1 MVPFLQD
8 RNFRFSRFIRHLSSA
23 LRSILAV
30 TGIATLGFLSSCDLA
45 KLDCLD
51 GDISCNDALL
61 GALFAPQKII
71 AIAGSAGV
79 IWVSRDGGLTYQ
91 QITPGDAGTSYSH
104 IKVVSATRILAG
116 GSNGTGPY
124 IIESR
129 SLEANWQAAF
139 NTTGASLQGLEIM
152 DSGDYV
158 ACGSSSPQAEVY
170 FNGPDGIWAISQP
183 TVASP
188 GSCYSYQGNFYA
200 TVVGAPFNYKRET
213 DGSFS
218 PSGSNTPNPTI
229 DGAASDGQILVLV
242 DNNAG
247 NRVLRS
253 TDGANWTPHAITGA
267 SLCSDAAFGNG
278 VFAVFCVGSDQFM
291 LSTDGINWAA
301 SATAPSLALSSVQNI
316 SFADGFFYVM
326 GQDGGGNGTVLQT
339 LDFGS
344 FSTVFSFPTSTAT
357 ARDELIVP
365 ASLIP
370 SN

>member
-30 TGIATLGFLSSCDLA
+30 SGIATLGFLSSCDLA
-45 KLDCLD
+45 KLECLD

-139 NTTGASLQGLEIM
+139 NNAGAALLGLVVT
-152 DSGDYV
+152 DFGDY
-158 ACGSSSPQAEVY
+158 AGCGANGSTQAEVFY
-170 FNGPDGIWAISQP
+170 NGPDGNWTITQP
-183 TVASP
+183 AGGLP
-188 GSCYSYQGNFYA
+188 GSCYIYGGDFYA
-200 TVVGAPFNYKRET
+200 TISGGTFNYKREV
-213 DGSFS
+213 DGSYS
-218 PSGSNTPNPTI
+218 PSGSAAPGPTI
-229 DGAASDGQILVLV
+229 DGVAINGNIAVLV
-242 DNNAG
+242 DNAN

-267 SLCSDAAFGNG
+267 SACSDAAFGNG

-291 LSTDGINWAA
+291 LSTDGINWNP
-301 SATAPSLALSSVQNI
+301 SSTAPSLALSSVQNI
-316 SFADGFFYVM
+316 SFTDGFFYVM